1 MMYILSYPAYSL
13 IYDYTASIV
22 LGRPVV
28 AVRLHYTETLDS
40 FTLPQHCTVE
50 LNAYGLIHV

>member
-40 FTLPQHCTVE
+40 FTLPSALHC
-50 LNAYGLIHV
+50 